1 MYIIYCK
8 VINAMENRKGRGM
21 KGMGQFVAFNR
32 VLRRVHMFMC
42 TAVRDGGR
50 GADKKAVIGKQD
62 TAKVLG

>member
-1 MYIIYCK
+1 
-8 VINAMENRKGRGM
+8 MENRKSRGM

-32 VLRRVHMFMC
+32 VLRRVHMFTC
-42 TAVRDGGR
+42 TAVRGGGR